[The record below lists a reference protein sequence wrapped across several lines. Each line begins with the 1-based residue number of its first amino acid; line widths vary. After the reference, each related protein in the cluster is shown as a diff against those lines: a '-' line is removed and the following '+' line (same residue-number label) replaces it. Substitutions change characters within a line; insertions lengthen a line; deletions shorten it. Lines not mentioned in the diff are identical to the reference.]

1 MSIGM
6 KVLIYGGSFDPPHFG
21 HLSLLRAAIRRLGP
35 DRVYLI
41 PTYLPPHKGPPQAP
55 FGKRAAM
62 LRAALKEAGLF
73 SSKVRL
79 SFFERHQGR
88 KTYAYQFLSHFRRT
102 LGPGA
107 DLFYLLGGDSLRDFG
122 AWRRPG
128 RILSLARLVCGKRA
142 GVEGSGSGWG
152 ALILPGRFP
161 GISSTE
167 IRKRIFLGEEWRREV
182 PSSVAKIIQ
191 DSGLYGE
198 KYHSRSSVRL
208 SRERVRHSHAVAR
221 RAFQIAE
228 RNGKDPWKAA
238 TAGLLHDIGR
248 SLSPEEMVLYCRR
261 HRLAAPCLKETALR
275 RPLLLHAYVGSS
287 MAQRLWGIKDRQILK
302 AIESHTLGRNG
313 MSDLEKVLYVADA
326 CSEDRKYPGVEALQK
341 LALKDLGAAFK
352 RAARLK
358 LTHVRRSGGWMHP
371 LGEELWK
378 KLTGKR

>member
-1 MSIGM
+1 
-6 KVLIYGGSFDPPHFG
+6 
-21 HLSLLRAAIRRLGP
+21 
-35 DRVYLI
+35 
-41 PTYLPPHKGPPQAP
+41 
-55 FGKRAAM
+55 M

-79 SFFERHQGR
+79 SFFERRRGR
-88 KTYAYQFLSHFRRT
+88 KAYAYQFLSHFRRT
-102 LGPGA
+102 AGPRA

-142 GVEGSGSGWG
+142 GVKESGSGWG

-161 GISSTE
+161 EISSTE

-182 PSSVAKIIQ
+182 PSSVAKIIE
-191 DSGLYGE
+191 DGGLYGE
-198 KYHSRSSVRL
+198 KYHSRPSVRL
-208 SRERVRHSHAVAR
+208 SKERVLHSRAVAR

-261 HRLAAPCLKETALR
+261 HRLAVPCLKETALR

-326 CSEDRKYPGVEALQK
+326 CSEDRRYPGVEALQK

-352 RAARLK
+352 KAARLK
-358 LTHVRRSGGWMHP
+358 LMHVRRSGGWMHP

-378 KLTGKR
+378 KLTRKR